1 MTAHWPL
8 LVAVLTIMACTPE
21 EIVPPIDTDT
31 GNKIINANITE
42 NTIWYADTVYELSGR
57 VAVINNA
64 TLTIQ
69 PGTIIKSQPGSGAAA
84 TSLIISRG
92 SKIFAVGTVDK
103 PIIFTSTADEL
114 HLDDTRVGVYSSP
127 NIPSNVSG
135 LWGGLIILGYA
146 PISAS
151 TTESQIEGIPTSD
164 MSGRYGGNDPQDN
177 SGIIQFVSIRHGG
190 TNIGAGNEVN
200 GLTLGGV
207 GSQTIVDNVEIV
219 ANQDD
224 GIELFGGTV
233 TVTNI
238 LVWNAG
244 DDGIDTDQGWSGVID
259 NFAVVSPAGHCL
271 ELDGPEGTLI
281 AAHVIR
287 NGTIRANHNG
297 IYSMDLINLDD
308 NSRVTLQNIN
318 ITDIRYGQTIN
329 RTQFT
334 EGEVIF
340 NNVQLNV
347 PADSLSYYINGEIT
361 TGIYAN
367 NTQLCNALAFDW
379 TWCSAAGALPE

>member
-1 MTAHWPL
+1 
-8 LVAVLTIMACTPE
+8 V
-21 EIVPPIDTDT
+21 
-31 GNKIINANITE
+31 
-42 NTIWYADTVYELSGR
+42 
-57 VAVINNA
+57 
-64 TLTIQ
+64 
-69 PGTIIKSQPGSGAAA
+69 
-84 TSLIISRG
+84 
-92 SKIFAVGTVDK
+92 
-103 PIIFTSTADEL
+103 
-114 HLDDTRVGVYSSP
+114 
-127 NIPSNVSG
+127 
-135 LWGGLIILGYA
+135 
-146 PISAS
+146 
-151 TTESQIEGIPTSD
+151 
-164 MSGRYGGNDPQDN
+164 SGRYGGNDPQDN
-177 SGIIQFVSIRHGG
+177 SGIVQFVSIRHGG
-190 TNIGAGNEVN
+190 ANIGAGNEVN

-224 GIELFGGTV
+224 GVELFGGTV

-259 NFAVVSPAGHCL
+259 NFAVVSPAGHRL
-271 ELDGPEGTLI
+271 ELDGPEGTMI

-297 IYSMDLINLDD
+297 IHSMDLINLDD

-318 ITDIRYGQTIN
+318 ITDIRSGQTIN

-367 NTQLCNALAFDW
+367 DTQLCNALAFDW
-379 TWCSAAGALPE
+379 TWCYSAGALPE